1 MKKNGAGYYTWYWIL
16 LTKIYQKNSS
26 YYKCPVNFAFSYFY
40 FLQNAVN
47 LTSTLVRKASTAD
60 SKVNILVSFEKLEVF
75 AMNYASLHL
84 TPQNGSEREISIEQK
99 ELGIAF
105 FVTILQII
113 FASSVCF
120 LVCLFVCFLIFS
132 DTSGLDFMFVS
143 LLGMVDWLLSLICQ
157 DYDRS
162 SKMIWCLLPLLFICF
177 FVYYSYWRYVSDESF
192 CWSQKWCRIPVPC

>member
-1 MKKNGAGYYTWYWIL
+1 MALDTILDTGFYSQKFIKNIVVIINAFFT
-16 LTKIYQKNSS
+16 
-26 YYKCPVNFAFSYFY
+26 VNFAFSYFY

-120 LVCLFVCFLIFS
+120 LVCLFVF
-132 DTSGLDFMFVS
+132 
-143 LLGMVDWLLSLICQ
+143 
-157 DYDRS
+157 
-162 SKMIWCLLPLLFICF
+162 
-177 FVYYSYWRYVSDESF
+177 
-192 CWSQKWCRIPVPC
+192 

>member
-60 SKVNILVSFEKLEVF
+60 SRVNILVSFEKLEVF

-99 ELGIAF
+99 ELGIAH

-113 FASSVCF
+113 VAISVCF
-120 LVCLFVCFLIFS
+120 LVCLFVF
-132 DTSGLDFMFVS
+132 
-143 LLGMVDWLLSLICQ
+143 
-157 DYDRS
+157 
-162 SKMIWCLLPLLFICF
+162 
-177 FVYYSYWRYVSDESF
+177 
-192 CWSQKWCRIPVPC
+192 

>member
-16 LTKIYQKNSS
+16 LTKIYQKYSS
-26 YYKCPVNFAFSYFY
+26 YYKCLFTVNFAFSYFY

-47 LTSTLVRKASTAD
+47 LTSTLFRKASTAD

-99 ELGIAF
+99 ELGIAL

-113 FASSVCF
+113 VAISVCF
-120 LVCLFVCFLIFS
+120 LVCLFVF
-132 DTSGLDFMFVS
+132 
-143 LLGMVDWLLSLICQ
+143 
-157 DYDRS
+157 
-162 SKMIWCLLPLLFICF
+162 
-177 FVYYSYWRYVSDESF
+177 
-192 CWSQKWCRIPVPC
+192 